1 MPNNADLAAARAAS
15 AGKRKK
21 GRGRRISK
29 AQKAAEE
36 AAAEETAEEAEEAA
50 EAEAAEARRASS
62 RHARKART
70 DGSVAEVKPSRA
82 DKVACAEAEPV
93 PTVME
98 VALQEMRAF
107 KRGWAC
113 ALWVWGRLH
122 VYLAGDLENDRR
134 WIKKVVTG
142 AEESEQVPVD
152 KDRLESQHMVVM
164 KQQKFFFVDTAGFE
178 PFDDVRGKGE
188 GKGNRVG
195 SKAGLWVYKPG
206 KAASRK

>member
-1 MPNNADLAAARAAS
+1 MLNLTLNL
-15 AGKRKK
+15 
-21 GRGRRISK
+21 
-29 AQKAAEE
+29 
-36 AAAEETAEEAEEAA
+36 TL
-50 EAEAAEARRASS
+50 
-62 RHARKART
+62 T
-70 DGSVAEVKPSRA
+70 LTLNLTLTLTLNLTLT

-142 AEESEQVPVD
+142 SEESEQVPVD

-188 GKGNRVG
+188 GKG
-195 SKAGLWVYKPG
+195 KG
-206 KAASRK
+206 KQQPDVQCRDSAVVFLPYSVARGPAECLRLRLILRLRLHLILC